1 MCGKIE
7 KRDVLFLCWS
17 HFARDSKWVEEEW
30 RYAFDQKGAD
40 GIEPLP
46 IELPSQCP
54 PPEEL
59 KHKHWNDRLLY
70 IIDHG

>member
-1 MCGKIE
+1 MREIE
-7 KRDVLFLCWS
+7 KRDVLFLCRS

-46 IELPSQCP
+46 IELPSHRP

-59 KHKHWNDRLLY
+59 KYKHWNDRLLY
-70 IIDHG
+70 IINNG